1 MDGTWPL
8 SQNVRRRTSGMNVE
22 EAEAFLIRWLRDPA
36 IRRSGYSSY
45 GYDLYLPNV
54 MRDYLTHQGKDPL
67 HSEGEIGGLSP
78 HFYAAGRDLCRRGI
92 LRPGIRTYGEQ
103 ATADGASGN
112 GYSITPFGQH
122 WLAECD
128 RDDFVPTEP
137 GRFAHMLERF
147 RDRFG
152 PTFYERAQEAVKCY
166 GAHAYL
172 ACCVMCGA
180 SAESIL
186 LATAI
191 FKQDKDSVLSMYN
204 TAQGRSRIEKI
215 LIGQAREQLQREFRG
230 FLTLL
235 KYWRDEASHGQP
247 SRIGDNE
254 ALTSLAFL
262 LRFASFV
269 DDHWMELVESAA

>member
-1 MDGTWPL
+1 
-8 SQNVRRRTSGMNVE
+8 MNIE

-36 IRRSGYSSY
+36 IHRSEHSRY

-54 MRDYLTHQGKDPL
+54 IRDYLSHQRSPQQ
-67 HSEGEIGGLSP
+67 SEGEIRGLSP
-78 HFYAAGRDLCRRGI
+78 HFYAAGWDLCRRGI
-92 LRPGIRTYGEQ
+92 LRPGIRIYGEQ

-112 GYSITPFGQH
+112 GYSITPFGQK
-122 WLAECD
+122 WLAESD
-128 RDDFVPTEP
+128 QDDFVPTEP
-137 GRFAHMLERF
+137 GRFAQMLERY
-147 RDRFG
+147 RERFG

-191 FKQDKDSVLSMYN
+191 CKQDKDSVLAMYN
-204 TAQGRSRIEKI
+204 TAQGRSRIENL
-215 LIGQAREQLQREFRG
+215 LIGQVREQLQREFRG

-247 SRIGDNE
+247 SQIGDNE

-269 DDHWMELVESAA
+269 DDHWKELVGSAE